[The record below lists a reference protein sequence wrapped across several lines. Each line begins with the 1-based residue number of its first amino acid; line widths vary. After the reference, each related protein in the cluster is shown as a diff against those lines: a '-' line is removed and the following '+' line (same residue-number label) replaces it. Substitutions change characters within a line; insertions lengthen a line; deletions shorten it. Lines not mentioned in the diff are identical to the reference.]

1 MTPTLGRIRRTTGIA
16 GQIAYIV
23 PVTYPGEKPG
33 SVQFLGS
40 TYAPYGPVVMVT
52 PAFADGVFVD
62 DPGRFGP
69 FGPSWVRRFF
79 GKES

>member
-1 MTPTLGRIRRTTGIA
+1 MTPTLGRIRRSTGIA
-16 GQIAYIV
+16 GQIAYTV
-23 PVTYPGEKPG
+23 RVRYSDEDAS

-40 TYAPYGPVVMVT
+40 TYGPYGPVVMVT

-62 DPGRFGP
+62 DPGRFGL